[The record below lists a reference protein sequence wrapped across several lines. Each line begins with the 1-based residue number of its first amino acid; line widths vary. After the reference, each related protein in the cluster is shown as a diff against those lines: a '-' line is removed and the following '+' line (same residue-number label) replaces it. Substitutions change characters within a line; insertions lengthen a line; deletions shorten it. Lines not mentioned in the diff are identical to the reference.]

1 MFPNEIKCIC
11 QSLSFNDQSKC
22 LLCEKQYQNVFLAN
36 TLYNQDSNEQHQ
48 TEIGKKTAKTK
59 QHQD

>member
-11 QSLSFNDQSKC
+11 QSLSFNDQSKD
-22 LLCEKQYQNVFLAN
+22 LLCEKRYQNVFLAN

-48 TEIGKKTAKTK
+48 TEIGKKT
-59 QHQD
+59 